1 MRKLLALALA
11 ALLGLVLSACAS
23 LPLVNTNKVGP
34 EVLTNELQE
43 SLYYS
48 PAGPSSGDTQDEII
62 TGFLYAGNGPQDDYA
77 VARQFLT
84 RGFSSKWQPGK
95 ETLIQSGPTKVISDT
110 GTRIRILI
118 SYDARI
124 TEDGTFL
131 SEPGST
137 REIEFRLLEE
147 NNEWRIA
154 SAPNLTSLLRP
165 NFEVL
170 FKAVSVYFWDKSLSY
185 LIPDV
190 RWFPVKASLATK
202 LTNTM
207 LAGPRQWLSPAAQNI
222 FPKGTKL
229 NINSVTVA
237 AGVAS
242 IDLNASA
249 LKIPSWKLPY
259 LKAKILATL
268 SAVPSLTDVSVSIQR
283 TVLNITTTS
292 SGMPNNGS
300 NLPVILTDND
310 LSRIAGTEP
319 MPLTAA
325 AKYVQ
330 KLHATAFS
338 LSNDSSYL
346 ALRGEGTV
354 YVYNLGVLTSQERLV
369 DSRANLLAPSV
380 DAFNAVWTATS
391 NPGDPIRIV
400 DQGGSTVMLKNPY
413 PDSVSIRE
421 IVLSPEGARLA
432 IVHDSYRGT
441 MVDVYPVVRDKNRNV
456 LSLADPLP
464 LPALGTKIR
473 GLTWSDRT
481 TLMGIAVVNR
491 LQQVRSLQIGG
502 ALTDGK
508 VMSGAVAL
516 VSSIGDNLY
525 YLNDKGEVLASKGAS
540 WDVIQRDVKALRMSG
555 Q

>member
-1 MRKLLALALA
+1 MRKLAAVSLT
-11 ALLGLVLSACAS
+11 ALLGLFLSACAS
-23 LPLVNTNKVGP
+23 LPLVGANKLGP

-95 ETLIQSGPTKVISDT
+95 ETLIQTGPTQVISDT
-110 GTRIRILI
+110 GTKIRIQI

-124 TEDGTFL
+124 TEDGKFV
-131 SEPGST
+131 SEPGSS

-147 NNEWRIA
+147 NNQWRIA
-154 SAPNLTSLLRP
+154 SAPNLTALLRP

-170 FKAVSVYFWDKSLSY
+170 FKDFSVYFWDKSLSY

-207 LAGPRQWLSPAAQNI
+207 LAGPADWLTPAAQNI

-237 AGVAS
+237 GGVAS
-242 IDLNASA
+242 IDLNATA

-259 LKAKILATL
+259 LKAQLLATL
-268 SAVPSLTDVSVSIQR
+268 SAVPSLTQVSVSIQR
-283 TVLNITTTS
+283 TVLNITSTS
-292 SGMPNNGS
+292 SGMPNTGS
-300 NLPVILTDND
+300 NLPVMLTEND
-310 LSRIAGTEP
+310 LSRFAGTEP

-325 AKYVQ
+325 SKYVQ

-369 DSRANLLAPSV
+369 DSRANLLAPCI

-432 IVHDSYRGT
+432 IVHDTYRGT
-441 MVDVYPVVRDKNRNV
+441 VVDLYPVVRDKNRNV
-456 LSLADPLP
+456 VSLAAPLP
-464 LPALGTKIR
+464 LPALGTNIR
-473 GLTWSDRT
+473 GLTWADRN

-491 LQQVRSLQIGG
+491 LQQVRTLQIGG
-502 ALTDGK
+502 KLTDGK
-508 VMSGAVAL
+508 VMNGAVAL

-525 YLNDKGEVLASKGAS
+525 YLNANGEVLVSKGAG
-540 WDVIQRDVKALRMSG
+540 WDVIQREVKSLRMSG

>member
-1 MRKLLALALA
+1 MRKVLAVFVSALVGMLL
-11 ALLGLVLSACAS
+11 SSCAS
-23 LPLVNTNKVGP
+23 LPLVGANKLGP
-34 EVLTNELQE
+34 EVLTNELKE

-48 PAGPSSGDTQDEII
+48 PAGPSTGDTQDEII
-62 TGFLYAGNGPQDDYA
+62 TGFLYAGNGPQDDYS

-95 ETLIQSGPTKVISDT
+95 ETLIQTGPTKVISDT
-110 GTRIRILI
+110 GTKIRIQI

-124 TEDGTFL
+124 TEDGTFI
-131 SEPGST
+131 SEPGSS
-137 REIEFRLLEE
+137 RDIEFRLLEE
-147 NNEWRIA
+147 NNKWRIA
-154 SAPNLTSLLRP
+154 SAPNLTALLRP

-170 FKAVSVYFWDKSLSY
+170 FKSVSVYFWDKSLSY

-207 LAGPRQWLSPAAQNI
+207 LAGPASWLSPAAQNI

-249 LKIPSWKLPY
+249 LKIPAWKLPY
-259 LKAKILATL
+259 LKAQLLATL
-268 SAVPSLTDVSVSIQR
+268 SAVPSLTQVSVSIQR
-283 TVLNITTTS
+283 TVLNVTATS
-292 SGMPNNGS
+292 SGMPSSGS
-300 NLPVILTDND
+300 NLPVILTETD

-354 YVYNLGVLTSQERLV
+354 HVYNLGVLTSQERLV
-369 DSRANLLAPSV
+369 DSRSNLLAPCV

-413 PDSVSIRE
+413 PGSVRIRE

-441 MVDVYPVVRDKNRNV
+441 TVDLYPVVRDKNRNV
-456 LSLADPLP
+456 ISLAEPLP
-464 LPALGTKIR
+464 LPALGTNIR
-473 GLTWSDRT
+473 GLTWADRT

-491 LQQVRSLQIGG
+491 LEQVRSLQIGG
-502 ALTDGK
+502 KLTDGK

-516 VSSIGDNLY
+516 VSSIGGNLY
-525 YLNDKGEVLASKGAS
+525 YLNENGDVLVSKGAS
-540 WDVIQRDVKALRMSG
+540 WDVIQREVKSLRMSG

>member
-259 LKAKILATL
+259 LKAQLLATL

>member
-1 MRKLLALALA
+1 MRKVLSLLITSV
-11 ALLGLVLSACAS
+11 LGLVLSACAS

-48 PAGPSSGDTQDEII
+48 PAGPSTGDTQEEII
-62 TGFLYAGNGPQDDYA
+62 IGFLYAGNGPQDDYA
-77 VARQFLT
+77 VARGFLT

-110 GTRIRILI
+110 GTRVRILI

-170 FKAVSVYFWDKSLSY
+170 FKAASVYFWDKSLSY

-207 LAGPRQWLSPAAQNI
+207 LAGPAEWLAPAAQNI
-222 FPKGTKL
+222 FPAGTKL

-242 IDLNASA
+242 IDLNATA
-249 LKIPSWKLPY
+249 LKISAWKLPY
-259 LKAKILATL
+259 LKAQLLATL
-268 SAVPSLTDVSVSIQR
+268 SAVPGLTQVSVSIQR
-283 TVLNITTTS
+283 TVLNITSTS
-292 SGMPNNGS
+292 SGMPDTGS
-300 NLPVILTDND
+300 NLPVILTDTG

-319 MPLTAA
+319 MPITAA
-325 AKYVQ
+325 SKYVQ

-338 LSNDSSYL
+338 LSNDSTYL

-369 DSRANLLAPSV
+369 DSRSNLLAPSL
-380 DAFNAVWTATS
+380 DAFNAVWSATS

-400 DQGGSTVMLKNPY
+400 DQGGNTVMLKNPY
-413 PDSVSIRE
+413 PGSVSIRE
-421 IVLSPEGARLA
+421 IALSPEGARLA

-464 LPALGTKIR
+464 LPELGTNIR
-473 GLTWSDRT
+473 GLTWADRT

-508 VMSGAVAL
+508 VMSGALSL
-516 VSSIGDNLY
+516 VSSIGDDLY
-525 YLNDKGEVLASKGAS
+525 YLNENGEVLASKGAT
-540 WDVIQRDVKALRMSG
+540 WNVIQREVKSLRMSG

>member
-1 MRKLLALALA
+1 MRKVLVGLLIALF
-11 ALLGLVLSACAS
+11 GMVPSACAS
-23 LPLVNTNKVGP
+23 LPLVGTNQVGP
-34 EVLTNELQE
+34 EVLTNELKE

-48 PAGPSSGDTQDEII
+48 PAGPSSGDSQDEII

-84 RGFSSKWQPGK
+84 RGFSTKWQPGK
-95 ETLIQSGPTKVISDT
+95 ETLIQSGPTTVISDT
-110 GTRIRILI
+110 GTRVRILI

-124 TEDGTFL
+124 TEDGTFV

-147 NNEWRIA
+147 NNQWRIA
-154 SAPNLTSLLRP
+154 SAPNLTALLRP

-207 LAGPRQWLSPAAQNI
+207 LAGPTAWLSPAAQNI

-237 AGVAS
+237 GGVAS

-249 LKIPSWKLPY
+249 LKIPAWKLSY
-259 LKAKILATL
+259 LKSQLLATL
-268 SAVPSLTDVSVSIQR
+268 SAVPGLTEVSVSIQR

-292 SGMPNNGS
+292 SGMSNSGP

-319 MPLTAA
+319 MPLAAA

-338 LSNDSSYL
+338 LSSDSSYL
-346 ALRGEGTV
+346 ALRGEGTI

-369 DSRANLLAPSV
+369 DSRANLLAPCV

-391 NPGDPIRIV
+391 KPGDPLRIV

-413 PDSVSIRE
+413 PGSVSIRE
-421 IVLSPEGARLA
+421 IAVSPEGARLA
-432 IVHDSYRGT
+432 VVHDSYRGT
-441 MVDVYPVVRDKNRNV
+441 VVDVYPVIRDKNGAV

-464 LPALGTKIR
+464 LPALGTRIR

-481 TLMGIAVVNR
+481 TLMGITVVNR
-491 LQQVRSLQIGG
+491 VQQVRSMQIGG
-502 ALTDGK
+502 YVTDGK
-508 VMSGAVAL
+508 VMKDAVAL
-516 VSSIGDNLY
+516 VSSIGENLY
-525 YLNDKGEVLASKGAS
+525 YLNEAGEVLVSRGAT
-540 WDVIQRDVKALRMSG
+540 WDVIHREVKALRMSG

>member
-1 MRKLLALALA
+1 
-11 ALLGLVLSACAS
+11 
-23 LPLVNTNKVGP
+23 
-34 EVLTNELQE
+34 
-43 SLYYS
+43 
-48 PAGPSSGDTQDEII
+48 
-62 TGFLYAGNGPQDDYA
+62 
-77 VARQFLT
+77 
-84 RGFSSKWQPGK
+84 
-95 ETLIQSGPTKVISDT
+95 
-110 GTRIRILI
+110 
-118 SYDARI
+118 
-124 TEDGTFL
+124 
-131 SEPGST
+131 
-137 REIEFRLLEE
+137 
-147 NNEWRIA
+147 
-154 SAPNLTSLLRP
+154 
-165 NFEVL
+165 VL

-207 LAGPRQWLSPAAQNI
+207 LAGPTDWLAPAAQNI

-237 AGVAS
+237 GGLAS

-249 LKIPSWKLPY
+249 LKIPAWKLPY
-259 LKAKILATL
+259 LKSQLLATL
-268 SAVPSLTDVSVSIQR
+268 SAVPGLTEVSVSIQR

-292 SGMPNNGS
+292 SGMPNTGS

-310 LSRIAGTEP
+310 ISRIAGTEP
-319 MPLTAA
+319 MPLAAA

-346 ALRGEGTV
+346 ALRGEGTI

-380 DAFNAVWTATS
+380 DAFNAVWTATGQ
-391 NPGDPIRIV
+391 PGDPLRVV

-413 PDSVSIRE
+413 PGSISIRE
-421 IVLSPEGARLA
+421 IALSPEGARLA
-432 IVHDSYRGT
+432 IVHDNYRGSV
-441 MVDVYPVVRDKNRNV
+441 VDVYPVIRDKNGNV

-464 LPALGTKIR
+464 LPAFGTQIR
-473 GLTWSDRT
+473 GLSWSDRT

-491 LQQVRSLQIGG
+491 IQQVRSLQIGG
-502 ALTDGK
+502 SVTDGK
-508 VMSGAVAL
+508 VMTDAVAL

-525 YLNDKGEVLASKGAS
+525 YLNEQGEVLVSKGAS
-540 WDVIQRDVKALRMSG
+540 WDVIQREVKSLRMSG

>member
-1 MRKLLALALA
+1 MRKVYSFALLAL
-11 ALLGLVLSACAS
+11 LGMVLSACAS
-23 LPLVNTNKVGP
+23 LPLVGTNKVGP

-84 RGFSSKWQPGK
+84 RGFSTKWQPGK
-95 ETLIQSGPTKVISDT
+95 ETLIQTGPTKVISDT
-110 GTRIRILI
+110 GTKVRILV

-124 TEDGTFL
+124 TEDGTYV
-131 SEPGST
+131 SEPGSS

-147 NNEWRIA
+147 NNQWRIA

-207 LAGPRQWLSPAAQNI
+207 LAGPTDWLAPAAQNI

-237 AGVAS
+237 GGLAS

-249 LKIPSWKLPY
+249 LKIPAWKLPY
-259 LKAKILATL
+259 LKSQLLATL
-268 SAVPSLTDVSVSIQR
+268 SAVPGLTEVSVSIQR

-292 SGMPNNGS
+292 SGMPNTGS

-310 LSRIAGTEP
+310 ISRIAGTEP
-319 MPLTAA
+319 MPLAAA

-346 ALRGEGTV
+346 ALRGEGTI

-380 DAFNAVWTATS
+380 DAFNAVWTATGQ
-391 NPGDPIRIV
+391 PGDPLRVV

-413 PDSVSIRE
+413 PGSISIRE
-421 IVLSPEGARLA
+421 IALSPEGARLA
-432 IVHDSYRGT
+432 IVHDNYRGSV
-441 MVDVYPVVRDKNRNV
+441 VDVYPVIRDKNGNV

-464 LPALGTKIR
+464 LPAFGTQIR
-473 GLTWSDRT
+473 GLSWSDRT

-491 LQQVRSLQIGG
+491 IQQVRSLQIGG
-502 ALTDGK
+502 SVTDGK
-508 VMSGAVAL
+508 VMTDAVAL

-525 YLNDKGEVLASKGAS
+525 YLNEQGEVLVSKGAS
-540 WDVIQRDVKALRMSG
+540 WDVIQREVKSLRMSG